1 MIEKHMNK
9 TYMRGVS
16 DWDFIVTKR
25 KEENYYL
32 CIKRINEIDR
42 AFIVEREGKKTVFM
56 DNGYYVMEFT
66 PIGKFYNG
74 RAFLDKEA
82 NVIGYYFDMT
92 LENGVKDNIPY
103 YDDLYLDVWY
113 NRDGTIQLE
122 DEDELLEA
130 LQNKEIT
137 KEQYDL
143 ANRTCSGLVQ
153 EIKENK
159 NMFINMDKKEIIQKY
174 FNN

>member
-66 PIGKFYNG
+66 P
-74 RAFLDKEA
+74 
-82 NVIGYYFDMT
+82 M
-92 LENGVKDNIPY
+92 
-103 YDDLYLDVWY
+103 
-113 NRDGTIQLE
+113 
-122 DEDELLEA
+122 
-130 LQNKEIT
+130 
-137 KEQYDL
+137 EQ
-143 ANRTCSGLVQ
+143 
-153 EIKENK
+153 
-159 NMFINMDKKEIIQKY
+159 
-174 FNN
+174 FN